1 MPPRILV
8 CGDVVNDVLVK
19 PLDAAGSWPGSDTLA
34 TISARPGG
42 AAANQAAWM
51 AYLGVDVVFAGR
63 AGARDAAYHRR
74 ELARAGVRARLAA
87 DREAGTGSIVIMVA
101 PDGERTMF
109 TDRGAN
115 LRLRRADVPARL
127 LDGAAVLHLTG
138 YTFCEPSLLEV
149 ALWLLGEARARGL
162 AVTIDPGSAAFL
174 ARMEPSAFL
183 RWTEGAAVC
192 FPNRDEAAVLTGEPD
207 PLAMAARLRRHYGV
221 VVVKLGAA
229 GCVLAAP
236 GQDPVLIAGRPARA
250 TDTTGAGDA
259 FCGAFM
265 SRWLASAAAHPPG
278 GPPERPVVPA
288 PDPPGGPPTYPADG
302 PAERPVG
309 PAPDLVGAA
318 EFATQVAATV
328 VTRFG
333 ARPV

>member
-1 MPPRILV
+1 
-8 CGDVVNDVLVK
+8 VLVK
-19 PLDAAGSWPGSDTLA
+19 PLDGAKSWPGSDTLA

-51 AYLGVDVVFAGR
+51 AHLGVDVVFAGR
-63 AGARDAAYHRR
+63 AGARDVAYHRR
-74 ELARAGVRARLAA
+74 ELARAGVRPRLAG
-87 DREAGTGSIVIMVA
+87 DREAETGSIVIMLA

-127 LDGAAVLHLTG
+127 FHGAAVLHLTG

-162 AVTIDPGSAAFL
+162 AVTVDPGSAAFL
-174 ARMEPSAFL
+174 ARMKPAAFL

-192 FPNRDEAAVLTGEPD
+192 FPNRDEAAVLTD
-207 PLAMAARLRRHYGV
+207 QTAPLAMAARLTRYYGAV
-221 VVVKLGAA
+221 AVKLGAA
-229 GCVLAAP
+229 GCVLAVP
-236 GQDPVLIAGRPARA
+236 GEAPVLIPAPPVRA
-250 TDTTGAGDA
+250 IDTTGAGDA

-265 SRWLASAAAHPPG
+265 SRWLAAVPPSPAWADLTAAA
-278 GPPERPVVPA
+278 E
-288 PDPPGGPPTYPADG
+288 Y
-302 PAERPVG
+302 
-309 PAPDLVGAA
+309 
-318 EFATQVAATV
+318 ATRVAATV

>member
-1 MPPRILV
+1 MPPRSPARSRQGDHTIPPRSRRILV
-8 CGDVVNDVLVK
+8 CGDVINDLLVK
-19 PLDAAGSWPGSDTLA
+19 PLDGVTPDSDTPA

-51 AYLGVDVVFAGR
+51 AHLGADVSFAGR
-63 AGARDAAYHRR
+63 AGARDVAYHRR

-87 DREAGTGSIVIMVA
+87 DHEAETGSIVIMVA

-127 LDGAAVLHLTG
+127 FDGATALHLTG
-138 YTFCEPSLLEV
+138 YTFCEPPLLEV
-149 ALWLLGEARARGL
+149 ALWLLGQARARGL

-174 ARMEPSAFL
+174 DRMDPAAFL

-192 FPNRDEAAVLTGEPD
+192 FPNRDEAAVLTGETE
-207 PLAMAARLRRHYGV
+207 PLAMASRLTRHYGV

-229 GCVLAAP
+229 GCVLAAR
-236 GQDPVLIAGRPARA
+236 GQAPVPIAAHPARA

-265 SRWLASAAAHPPG
+265 SRWLAAVPATPG
-278 GPPERPVVPA
+278 GRPASPA
-288 PDPPGGPPTYPADG
+288 LADL
-302 PAERPVG
+302 A
-309 PAPDLVGAA
+309 AAA
-318 EFATQVAATV
+318 EFATLVAATV

>member
-1 MPPRILV
+1 VPPRPTRIVV
-8 CGDVVNDVLVK
+8 CGDVINDVLVK
-19 PLDAAGSWPGSDTLA
+19 PFDGLDWPGSDIPA

-42 AAANQAAWM
+42 AGANQAAWM
-51 AYLGVDVVFAGR
+51 AHLGADVVFAGR
-63 AGARDAAYHRR
+63 TGARDVAYHRR
-74 ELARAGVRARLAA
+74 ELARAGVRAHLAA
-87 DREAGTGSIVIMVA
+87 DREAETGSIVIMLA

-115 LRLRRADVPARL
+115 LRLCRADVPSRL
-127 LDGAAVLHLTG
+127 LRGAAVLHLTG

-149 ALWLLGEARARGL
+149 ALWLLGEARARGI

-174 ARMEPSAFL
+174 ARLEPAAFL

-192 FPNRDEAAVLTGEPD
+192 FPNRDEAAVLTDQTE
-207 PLAMAARLRRHYGV
+207 PLAMAARLTGYYGA

-229 GCVLAAP
+229 GCVLAVP
-236 GQDPVLIAGRPARA
+236 GEPPVPIAAHPVRA

-265 SRWLASAAAHPPG
+265 SRWLAAAPAAPG
-278 GPPERPVVPA
+278 GSATSGAWPARPA
-288 PDPPGGPPTYPADG
+288 LADL
-302 PAERPVG
+302 A
-309 PAPDLVGAA
+309 GAA
-318 EFATQVAATV
+318 EFATRVAATV